1 MPEKIESPSREK
13 TALEEAQLMMLSKS
27 DIREMCEV
35 GASRAA
41 VKTLDGT
48 FPLFTA
54 STHTGLVDA
63 FEQELSGGL
72 FATAIQHIDRL
83 RQALHNTDR
92 ETEKIILGVLD
103 PGTGK
108 TNQYSLGTTR
118 SVIKALFE
126 SSDVEI
132 RSSKNDKPTKP
143 GEGAMYFTFHSA
155 KSARGK
161 DMPFWDT
168 SAANEEVAKENL
180 FRVIARRL
188 HAELEFNQ
196 TDPEQ
201 AGLVRGAFA
210 HVLPETPFV
219 ALSSYMLR
227 LLELLM
233 PYELEHLAALAPQ
246 SNDDT
251 SNLTAFAAGLSV
263 EQQIKLI
270 NMTVEHGRVKIQPG
284 DVETIKI
291 SITPQW
297 AAVEDAIKI
306 AEASLLGSNDA
317 LQGTRGHVS
326 LDW

>member
-1 MPEKIESPSREK
+1 MSGKPETPSKEKI
-13 TALEEAQLMMLSKS
+13 AFEEAQLMMLSKA
-27 DIREMCEV
+27 DIRDKCEV
-35 GASRAA
+35 GARQAA
-41 VKTLDGT
+41 VRTLDRT
-48 FPLFTA
+48 FPLLTA

-72 FATAIQHIDRL
+72 FATAVQHIDDL

-126 SSDVEI
+126 SSDIEI
-132 RSSKNDKPTKP
+132 RSSKNDTPTKT
-143 GEGAMYFTFHSA
+143 GEGALYFTFFSG
-155 KSARGK
+155 KNARGK
-161 DMPFWDT
+161 NMPFWDT

-196 TDPEQ
+196 ADPEQ
-201 AGLVRGAFA
+201 AELVRGAFA

-251 SNLTAFAAGLSV
+251 SNLTAFGAGLSV

-297 AAVEDAIKI
+297 AAVEESIKT
-306 AEASLLGSNDA
+306 AEASFLGTKGA
-317 LQGTRGHVS
+317 LQSEQGLVS